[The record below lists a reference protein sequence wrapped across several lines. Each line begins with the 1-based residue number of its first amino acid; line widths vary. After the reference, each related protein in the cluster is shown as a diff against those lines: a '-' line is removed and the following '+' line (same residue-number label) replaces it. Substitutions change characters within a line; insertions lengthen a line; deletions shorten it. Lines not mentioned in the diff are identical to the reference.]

1 MNQREAVFNAVTSV
15 FKDNEVQFEEGMN
28 AGELLTKEMRSDVIG
43 IIVSGISDGTVEFS
57 ESAHAKY
64 NDEAK
69 KRAYTSG
76 LVSNWLRKDKKLN
89 GGISYQPKNPGS
101 RVGSTDAKLK
111 ALRQL
116 KKQFDGVDAEK
127 AAEIQTHIDARVTE
141 ISAEKAKKVEI
152 DLSVLD
158 PDLIESL
165 GLNE

>member
-15 FKDNEVQFEEGMN
+15 FKDNDVQFEEGMN

-43 IIVSGISDGTVEFS
+43 IIVSGINEGTVEFS
-57 ESAHAKY
+57 ENAQTKY
-64 NDEAK
+64 DTDQK

-89 GGISYQPKNPGS
+89 GGIAYKPKNPGS
-101 RVGSTDAKLK
+101 RVGSADPKLK

-127 AAEIQTHIDARVTE
+127 AAEIQTHIDNRVSE
-141 ISAEKAKKVEI
+141 IQAEKAKNIEI

-158 PDLIESL
+158 SDLIESL